1 MTLPVKDCKGCKRD
15 LSHKGDLRSLWEVI
29 VEAEAVGGTAK
40 AVLKY
45 GLLSDIAAAE

>member
-15 LSHKGDLRSLWEVI
+15 MSHKGDLRSLWEV
-29 VEAEAVGGTAK
+29 GTAK

-45 GLLSDIAAAE
+45 GLLSDDIAAAE

>member
-1 MTLPVKDCKGCKRD
+1 MTLPVNGCKGCKRD
-15 LSHKGDLRSLWEVI
+15 LSHKGDLRSLWEVMA
-29 VEAEAVGGTAK
+29 EAEPGTAK